1 MSASSLDL
9 KNIYIYIII
18 IVIKIIKIIII
29 IIIIIITRYPFTLIV
44 KEITLKYR

>member
-9 KNIYIYIII
+9 KNIYLYIII

-29 IIIIIITRYPFTLIV
+29 IVIIITRYPFTLIV

>member
-9 KNIYIYIII
+9 KNMYIYIII
-18 IVIKIIKIIII
+18 IVIKTIKIIII
-29 IIIIIITRYPFTLIV
+29 VIIITKYPFTLIV